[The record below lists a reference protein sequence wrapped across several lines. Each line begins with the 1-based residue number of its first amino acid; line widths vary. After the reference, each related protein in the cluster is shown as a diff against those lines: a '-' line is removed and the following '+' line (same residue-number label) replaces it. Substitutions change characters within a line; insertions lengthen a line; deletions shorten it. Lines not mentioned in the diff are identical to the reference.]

1 MGICDQLLCREA
13 EWHFYP
19 EKSLQEY
26 LNKVSTNLG
35 LLKATRQ
42 IANLK
47 NLSVLSFPR
56 SEFVANVGRNN
67 YSRKQK
73 LNYTFLLYTKI
84 ARFHL
89 LFETY
94 F

>member
-1 MGICDQLLCREA
+1 MTSSYVGKLSDIFILRN
-13 EWHFYP
+13 HF
-19 EKSLQEY
+19 KSI